1 MDMQL
6 SPAPSGLRHAP
17 MNLDSILALKV
28 PGLRVVIIEDSK
40 IIRERLEESLA
51 LIRNVEV
58 VGHADNEM
66 DALLL
71 LRNVRWNVALIDLQL
86 KVGTGIG
93 VLKALG
99 ESAADDGHR
108 IIVFTNYAYPPYE
121 TRCRALGA
129 AHFFDKSR
137 QWGSMM
143 ELITKLADADNAG

>member
-1 MDMQL
+1 MDMQV
-6 SPAPSGLRHAP
+6 SPAPCQVRHAP
-17 MNLDSILALKV
+17 INLDAIPALKV

-51 LIRNVEV
+51 LIPNVEV
-58 VGHADNEM
+58 VGHADTEV

-71 LRNVRWNVALIDLQL
+71 LRKVRWNVAVLDLQL

-99 ESAADDGHR
+99 ESGADDRHR
-108 IIVFTNYAYPPYE
+108 IIVCTNYVFPQYE
-121 TRCRALGA
+121 TRCRSLGA

-137 QWGSMM
+137 QWNSMM
-143 ELITKLADADNAG
+143 ELITKLASGDNVD